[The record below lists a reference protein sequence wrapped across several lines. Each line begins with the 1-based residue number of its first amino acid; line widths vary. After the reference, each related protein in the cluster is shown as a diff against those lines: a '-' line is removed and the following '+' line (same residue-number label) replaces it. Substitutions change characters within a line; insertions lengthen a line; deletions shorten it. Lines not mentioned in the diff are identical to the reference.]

1 MNLLPV
7 YPKGGGSG
15 SLQNGMYLPATWN
28 DFSKYNI
35 LHNNV
40 CENPGYFIV
49 CGGVQGTEE
58 SRRIGKC
65 LPFSDTK
72 KVCFIFT

>member
-7 YPKGGGSG
+7 YHKGGGSG
-15 SLQNGMYLPATWN
+15 SLQSGMYLPATWN
-28 DFSKYNI
+28 DIFKDNI
-35 LHNNV
+35 LHRYV
-40 CENPGYFIV
+40 FKDPGCFIV
-49 CGGVQGTEE
+49 YGGVQGTEE